1 MQVIAVKPGAV
12 FSSPSGIAE
21 TRGTYTV
28 PVMETAVRA
37 VNNYEAKKTFMRLV
51 PALFISSKHIPETWC
66 HPRRVT
72 GHGTGLNG
80 NPPPPPPL
88 GFYCDS
94 VLAEIF
100 NVNGYPIV
108 LIYKRKCKL

>member
-37 VNNYEAKKTFMRLV
+37 VDNYGAKKKFIRLV

-80 NPPPPPPL
+80 NPPPPRP
-88 GFYCDS
+88 S
-94 VLAEIF
+94 VFIAIQYL
-100 NVNGYPIV
+100 
-108 LIYKRKCKL
+108 RKYLTLMDTLLF

>member
-1 MQVIAVKPGAV
+1 MQVITVKPGTV

-28 PVMETAVRA
+28 PVMETVVRA
-37 VNNYEAKKTFMRLV
+37 VDNYEAKKKFIRLV
-51 PALFISSKHIPETWC
+51 PALFISSKHIPFIHI

-80 NPPPPPPL
+80 NPPPPPPPF

-108 LIYKRKCKL
+108 LI